1 MAGDLVPAFN
11 RLGFVSIFALTLPKI
26 MRSYFLLLLTTII
39 SCTMKEKEKEGSLTD
54 TEIHVHDP
62 HSYSRPEEARMHHLS
77 LDLKVDFNKKILEGK
92 AKIHFN
98 LYNTSSRI
106 ILDTRDLNITRITL
120 GDTDE
125 EAKYTLEK
133 ADQFLG
139 QALIIDVPENTGSV
153 SITYSTSPGAQALQ
167 WLAPEQTAGR
177 EAPFLFTQSQAILA
191 RTWVPV
197 QDSPGIR
204 FTYEARI
211 SVPPGLMAVMSA
223 KNPQQKN
230 PEGKYSF
237 RMDQPIPAYLLA
249 LAAGDFDFKAF
260 DSRTGVYAEPVT
272 LEKAA
277 YEFAELPR
285 MLEAAEKLY
294 GPYVW
299 EQYDVIVLPPS
310 FPFGGMENPR
320 ITFATPTILAG
331 DRSLTALIAHELAH
345 SWSGNLVTNATW
357 NDFWLNE
364 GFTVYF
370 ENRIMEALY
379 GKDFAEMQTL
389 LGVEDLKETIAELG
403 EGSPDT
409 HLKLKLDGR
418 DPDDGMNDVA
428 YEKGRLLLLL
438 MERTFG
444 RERFD
449 AFLRKHF
456 SDHAFK
462 TITTEYFIEEY
473 YRDLVG
479 NDSASA
485 KSIDIDRWI
494 YGPGIPDNAPQ
505 VRSIRFESVA
515 KQVENWKSGVNAASL
530 ETQNYTTNEWL
541 RFLGLI
547 PRKLSH
553 QQMDELDETF
563 RFSKSGNSEI
573 LFAWLELAILNDY
586 KKNYPE
592 LKDFLTGIGRRKF
605 VRPLFMALVKTEEGK
620 KFARE
625 IYSISRPNYHY
636 VTQATVDAILRD
648 K

>member
-1 MAGDLVPAFN
+1 MVADCN
-11 RLGFVSIFALTLPKI
+11 ELGFVSIFVFTLLKI
-26 MRSYFLLLLTTII
+26 MRSYSLLLLTMFI
-39 SCTMKEKEKEGSLTD
+39 SCTMKEKEKEESLNE

-62 HSYSRPEEARMHHLS
+62 HSYSRPEEARIKHLS
-77 LDLKVDFNKKILEGK
+77 LDLKVDFNRKILEGK
-92 AKIHFN
+92 ARIHFDR
-98 LYNTSSRI
+98 YNGSGRI
-106 ILDTRDLNITRITL
+106 ILDTRDLNINRITL

-125 EAKYTLEK
+125 EATYSLGK
-133 ADQFLG
+133 ADPFLG
-139 QALIIDVPENTGSV
+139 QSLSIAVPEKTDF
-153 SITYSTSPGAQALQ
+153 ITISYTTSPGAQALQ
-167 WLAPEQTAGR
+167 WLAPEQTAGKKS
-177 EAPFLFTQSQAILA
+177 PFLFTQSQAILA

-204 FTYEARI
+204 FTYEANV

-223 KNPQQKN
+223 KNPQLKN

-249 LAAGDFDFKAF
+249 LAAGDFDFRAF
-260 DSRTGVYAEPVT
+260 DSRTGVYAEPQT

-277 YEFAELPR
+277 YEFAELPK
-285 MLEAAEKLY
+285 MLEVAEKLY
-294 GPYVW
+294 GPYEW

-403 EGSPDT
+403 ENSPDT

-444 RERFD
+444 REKFD
-449 AFLRKHF
+449 AYLRKHF
-456 SDHAFK
+456 SEHAFK
-462 TITTEYFIEEY
+462 TITTEQFIEEY
-473 YRDLVG
+473 YRELVG
-479 NDSASA
+479 EDSAIA
-485 KSIDIDRWI
+485 RSIDIDRWI
-494 YGPGIPDNAPQ
+494 YGPGIPDNAPK
-505 VRSIRFESVA
+505 VRSIRFEKVE
-515 KQVENWKSGVNAASL
+515 KQVENWKNGAPASSL
-530 ETQNYTTNEWL
+530 ETNNYTTNEWL
-541 RFLGLI
+541 RFLGLL
-547 PRKLSH
+547 PRKMSH
-553 QQMDELDETF
+553 QQMDELDEAF

-573 LFAWLELAILNDY
+573 LFAWLELSILNEY

-592 LKDFLTGIGRRKF
+592 LKEFLTEIGRRKF

-625 IYSISRPNYHY
+625 IYSLSRPNYHY

-648 K
+648 